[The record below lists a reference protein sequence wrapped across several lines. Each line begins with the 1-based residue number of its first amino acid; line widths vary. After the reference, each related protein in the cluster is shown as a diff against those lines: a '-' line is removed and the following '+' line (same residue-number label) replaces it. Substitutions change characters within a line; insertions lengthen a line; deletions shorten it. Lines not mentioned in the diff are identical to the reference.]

1 MPGALPGDAYSTR
14 TGSGRGGLEGDRMFR
29 IRRFGVMKTA
39 TVVAVMYMVIVAV
52 FVVPIALIGLLV
64 APSQGSAA
72 GSTVVSIVIF
82 GVVAI
87 FAYGLI
93 GWVFTALAA
102 AVYNL
107 AAGWVGG
114 IEVQVETVAPPP
126 PLPAWGATPQ
136 PPPAAA
142 PAPPALPTPP
152 SSSV

>member
-1 MPGALPGDAYSTR
+1 
-14 TGSGRGGLEGDRMFR
+14 MFR

-39 TVVAVMYMVIVAV
+39 TVVAVMYMLIVAV
-52 FVVPIALIGLLV
+52 FVVPIALIGLLI

-72 GSTVVSIVIF
+72 GSTVVGIVVF

-102 AVYNL
+102 GIYNL

-126 PLPAWGATPQ
+126 PLPAWGATTQ
-136 PPPAAA
+136 APPPSAPPAD
-142 PAPPALPTPP
+142 PAPPSA
-152 SSSV
+152 SV